1 MVADAEAEDLTA
13 RLEAR
18 LAELAAAR
26 AENEKLAAE
35 NARLRGLLGLDTR
48 PSAQEAS
55 PFAAAGSAP
64 QLFGDE
70 PTVRVDAGSPPEA
83 RLALYRSLF
92 AGRSDVYAI
101 RWENPHTGQAGW
113 SPAVRGGWAGT
124 SRSSRPREY
133 LPLTDEVIAQ
143 HLVGSLTVGLY
154 PLLPGDGCQLVACD
168 FDGSTWALDALAYL
182 DACTASGVPAA
193 LERSRSGDGAHVWIF
208 FSVPVAAAA
217 ARALGASLLRE
228 AMATRAELDL
238 ASYDRFFPAQDFLPK
253 GRGSFGNLIALPLQ
267 GDCMQHGRT
276 VFLDP
281 ATMAPWEDPWA
292 FLCSLPRLSPGAVE
306 ELVAKLK
313 PIEAGPGA
321 ATLRVHAGT
330 GLDAGPRPPE
340 QVRGELGAMLALERF
355 GLPPTL
361 LAALKHLASL
371 HNPVFYEKERLRLST
386 WNTPRFIRCYQETL
400 ERLVLPRGLL
410 GDIERLLT
418 TLGSRLALTDQRPS
432 PPQLPHRFKLQATL
446 SPQQHAAVADL
457 ADHDHGVL
465 VAPPGSG
472 KTVMACALLA
482 YHTLPTLVLV
492 DRTPLLDQWR
502 QRLQEHLGLQDAQI
516 GQLGGADGAGATGG
530 RDRPTGIIDLA
541 MVQGLAR
548 RRDRDLAAV
557 TSGYGLVIVD
567 ECHHVPAVT
576 FEACVKQI
584 PARRWLGLT
593 ATPYRRDGLQ
603 AIISMHCGPIRHQ
616 IDLQA
621 TPGAA
626 LPRTL
631 VVHELDHAL
640 AGSDELAIQQ
650 VFRALV
656 DDQRR
661 TGAICADVA
670 EALGRGRNCL
680 VLSQW
685 AEHVD
690 QLCEQLRSRG
700 HQPLVLKGGMGKKAR
715 ARVLGALDAPA
726 PPGKDDGGLLLVAT
740 GSYLGEGFDC
750 PRLDTLF
757 LAFPLAFKGRVVQ
770 YVGRILRA
778 MEGKHSVEVHDYV
791 DVGIPVLARM
801 HDKRLTA
808 FAALGFEIPRRPGRG
823 RRRAAAPASMLDVE

>member
-1 MVADAEAEDLTA
+1 MTDSEELAARLRSAEAE
-13 RLEAR
+13 
-18 LAELAAAR
+18 LAEAR
-26 AENEKLAAE
+26 AENERITGE

-48 PSAQEAS
+48 PPVQAVAVV
-55 PFAAAGSAP
+55 GSVP
-64 QLFGDE
+64 RLFGDE
-70 PTVRVDAGSPPEA
+70 LLAERVDAGSPPEA
-83 RLALYRSLF
+83 KLALYQSLF
-92 AGRSDVYAI
+92 AGRSDVYAT
-101 RWENPHTGQAGW
+101 RWENPRSGGSGW
-113 SPAVRGGWAGT
+113 SPAVHGGWAQA

-143 HLVGSLTVGLY
+143 HLAGGQTIGLY
-154 PLLPGDGCQLVACD
+154 PLLPGDACQLLACD
-168 FDGSTWALDALAYL
+168 FDGGGWALDALAYL
-182 DACTASGVPAA
+182 DACTGNGVPAA
-193 LERSRSGDGAHVWIF
+193 LERSRSGDGAHVWVF
-208 FSVPVAAAA
+208 FTAPVPAAA

-228 AMATRAELDL
+228 AMAVRAELDL

-253 GRGSFGNLIALPLQ
+253 GKGSFGNLIALPL
-267 GDCMQHGRT
+267 HGGCARRGMT

-281 ATMAPWEDPWA
+281 TTMAPWEDQWA

-306 ELVAKLK
+306 KLVANLK

-321 ATLRVHAGT
+321 VTLRLQAGAD
-330 GLDAGPRPPE
+330 LDTGPRAPE
-340 QVRGELGAMLALERF
+340 MVRGELGAMLALERF
-355 GLPPTL
+355 GLPPAL
-361 LAALKHLASL
+361 VAGLKHLASL
-371 HNPVFYEKERLRLST
+371 HNPIFYEKERLRLST

-400 ERLVLPRGLL
+400 DRLVLPRGLL
-410 GDIERLLT
+410 GDVEQLLGS
-418 TLGSRLALTDQRPS
+418 LGSRLAVSDQRPS
-432 PPQLPHRFKLQATL
+432 PPPQSFRLQGSL

-482 YHTLPTLVLV
+482 RHAQPTLVLV
-492 DRTPLLDQWR
+492 DRKPLLDQWR
-502 QRLQEHLGLQDAQI
+502 QRLQAHLGLPAAQI
-516 GQLGGADGAGATGG
+516 GQLGGNGPGPDG
-530 RDRPTGIIDLA
+530 RDRQTGVVDLA

-548 RRDRDLAAV
+548 RRDRDLASV
-557 TSGYGLVIVD
+557 TRGYGLVIVD

-603 AIISMHCGPIRHQ
+603 AIIRMHCGPIRHQ
-616 IDLQA
+616 IDLDA
-621 TPGAA
+621 TPSAA

-631 VVHELDHAL
+631 VVHQIDQAP
-640 AGSDELAIQQ
+640 AGDDELTIQQ

-670 EALGRGRNCL
+670 DAIGRGRNCL

-690 QLCEQLRSRG
+690 QLCQQLRDRG

-715 ARVLGALDAPA
+715 ARVLDALNVPA
-726 PPGKDDGGLLLVAT
+726 GEDGSGLLLIAT

-770 YVGRILRA
+770 YVGRILRT

-791 DVGIPVLARM
+791 DIAIPMLARM

-808 FAALGFEIPRRPGRG
+808 LATLGFDTPTRG
-823 RRRAAAPASMLDVE
+823 RRRRGAATAPPLDLQ